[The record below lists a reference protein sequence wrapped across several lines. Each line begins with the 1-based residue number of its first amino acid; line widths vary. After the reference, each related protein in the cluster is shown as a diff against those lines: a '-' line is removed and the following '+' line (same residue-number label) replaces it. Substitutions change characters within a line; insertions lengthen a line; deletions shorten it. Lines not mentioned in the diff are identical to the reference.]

1 MGSSSKELEI
11 ELQRLKEQEIKYEIE
26 LKLKDKK
33 IDELKKENED
43 LIASKHQMQID
54 HNLFLETIKEENR
67 AEVEKVASRHL
78 MQQSIQIDQLMNSE
92 KDEKLKDMKSEIKR
106 LEKMNER
113 ENAMFEKQFQ
123 IMTHKSERDKIEKNE
138 LKEKVQHL
146 QDLYEEEVRD
156 LNDVIIQLKQ
166 EMFQLS
172 NMNIIIEERLN
183 SLVLEKEE
191 QEKNDSNIQS
201 MEVMERQ
208 LQEMEDS
215 KVIL

>member
-1 MGSSSKELEI
+1 MG
-11 ELQRLKEQEIKYEIE
+11 
-26 LKLKDKK
+26 
-33 IDELKKENED
+33 
-43 LIASKHQMQID
+43 
-54 HNLFLETIKEENR
+54 
-67 AEVEKVASRHL
+67 
-78 MQQSIQIDQLMNSE
+78 
-92 KDEKLKDMKSEIKR
+92 KSEIKR

-113 ENAMFEKQFQ
+113 ENAMFDKQFQ
-123 IMTHKSERDKIEKNE
+123 IMTHKTERDKIEKNE

-166 EMFQLS
+166 MFQLS

-191 QEKNDSNIQS
+191 QENEMTQYIQS

-215 KVIL
+215 KVILLRNMSEEMDRIRIEISRNTATV